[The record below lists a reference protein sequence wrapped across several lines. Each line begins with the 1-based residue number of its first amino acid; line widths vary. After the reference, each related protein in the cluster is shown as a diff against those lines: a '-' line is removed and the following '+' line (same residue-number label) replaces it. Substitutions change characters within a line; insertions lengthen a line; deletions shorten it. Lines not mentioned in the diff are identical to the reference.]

1 MRYIISV
8 LCCFIYQSARAV
20 PITTRENAFC
30 SSQVAFRSMYI
41 NKISIPLSS
50 TDLFSFKTL
59 LVVHITLRS
68 GDFLDMKDSCNLSFA
83 FALLDLV
90 PFPELETS
98 SKLLACSNKAD
109 MSHFCRLTQS
119 VLRTLVV
126 SKEWSDS
133 TLVWF

>member
-1 MRYIISV
+1 M
-8 LCCFIYQSARAV
+8 
-20 PITTRENAFC
+20 PITTIANAFG

-41 NKISIPLSS
+41 NKLSNPLSN

-59 LVVHITLRS
+59 LVVHITLHS
-68 GDFLDMKDSCNLSFA
+68 GDFLDIKRRVVYHLPLP
-83 FALLDLV
+83 LLDLV
-90 PFPELETS
+90 PFPVEELETP

-109 MSHFCRLTQS
+109 MSRFCRLTQS

-126 SKEWSDS
+126 SKAWSDS